1 MLCDQCKSKPACVH
15 ITKIVNNQKIEKHL
29 CEECAQSSGEMSFSM
44 VNNFS
49 VNDFLK
55 GMFNY
60 EFVNGASPIS
70 EAACPNCGMT
80 YSDFSRSGKIGCS
93 SCYQV
98 FGAKLEPL
106 IRRIHGTCGHT
117 GKVPRRGQGTLEIK
131 LRLKRMKQE
140 LERHIAA
147 EEYEQ
152 AAKLRDEIRA
162 LEKQMGDTN

>member
-55 GMFNY
+55 GMFDY

-70 EAACPNCGMT
+70 EVACPNCGMT

-117 GKVPRRGQGTLEIK
+117 GKVPRRGQGTLEVK

-140 LERHIAA
+140 LERHIAS

-162 LEKQMGDTN
+162 LEKQMGDTI